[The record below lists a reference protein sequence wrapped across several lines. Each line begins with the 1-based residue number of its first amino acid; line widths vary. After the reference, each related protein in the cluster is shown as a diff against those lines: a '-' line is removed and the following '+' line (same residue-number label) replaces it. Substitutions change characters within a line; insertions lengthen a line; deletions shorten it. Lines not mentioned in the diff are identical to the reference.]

1 MFATTLLAAT
11 LVTPAS
17 PEVPAP
23 DVRDTVKNGL
33 KWLAEKQNKDGT
45 WSGNGLTVNVT
56 AYAGLALLMEGSTL
70 KEGRYA
76 ANLRRAVAWFEK
88 IAQPDGR
95 LVPADDPSERNRYM
109 QSQAA
114 ALLFLASAYDTDDDE
129 ARRKRLGKILE
140 NAVRFAIDGQTKRG
154 GWGFVSAT
162 PGSENDDT
170 QGTAFMIQS
179 LVVAEKAGI
188 KVPRE
193 VFDRA
198 TQYLVDATAEDGG
211 MPYTLVRGATRQVG
225 DGQSL
230 QTSAATAAV
239 TASGRKPAVLT
250 KWIGYS
256 KRSTASLQAPG
267 QPARLAVSN
276 VFALQQHLAAA
287 RVALS
292 LGETGHRGLDA
303 DVRETDLFRWSPYRE
318 QLFKALKGTQLTD
331 GSWTDTGRGIG
342 PVYATSL
349 ALIILQLDNNYL
361 PAFSK

>member
-1 MFATTLLAAT
+1 MFTTTLLAIA
-11 LVTPAS
+11 LVAP

-23 DVRDTVKNGL
+23 DVRDAVKNGL

-45 WSGNGLTVNVT
+45 WSGNGTLTVNVT

-70 KEGRYA
+70 KEGPYS

-95 LVPADDPSERNRYM
+95 LVPADDVSERGRYM

-114 ALLFLASAYDTDDDE
+114 ALLFLASAHDTDDDE
-129 ARRKRLGKILE
+129 TRRERLGKVLDK
-140 NAVRFAIDGQTKRG
+140 AVRFAIDGQTKRG

-170 QGTAFMIQS
+170 QSTAFMIQS
-179 LVVAEKAGI
+179 LLVAEKAGA

-193 VFDRA
+193 VIDKA
-198 TQYLVDATAEDGG
+198 IQYLTKAT
-211 MPYTLVRGATRQVG
+211 
-225 DGQSL
+225 
-230 QTSAATAAV
+230 
-239 TASGRKPAVLT
+239 TASGGVSYTITGPGSLAVGQGQGLQTAAAAAAVASSGRKIAPLP
-250 KWIGYS
+250 KWISYS
-256 KRSTASLQAPG
+256 KRDLPRLEQPGVPPRAALNPST
-267 QPARLAVSN
+267 
-276 VFALQQHLAAA
+276 LQQHLAAA
-287 RVALS
+287 RVALA
-292 LGETGHRGLDA
+292 LGETGHGALDPDAREA
-303 DVRETDLFRWSPYRE
+303 DQFRWSPYRE
-318 QLFKALKGTQLTD
+318 QLYKALKSTQLTD
-331 GSWTDTGRGIG
+331 GSWSDSGRGIG